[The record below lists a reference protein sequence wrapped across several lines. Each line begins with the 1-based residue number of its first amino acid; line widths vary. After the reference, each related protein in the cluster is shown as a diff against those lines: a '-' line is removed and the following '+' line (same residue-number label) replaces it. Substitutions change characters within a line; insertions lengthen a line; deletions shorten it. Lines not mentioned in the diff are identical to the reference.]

1 LIVILLLLFPTAA
14 RGRERARWTHRVE
27 QLVRPFGRAIRMAA
41 VVELLVRDAV
51 RRQRVLAAG
60 VHVAA
65 GEAAVAHGVAALQV
79 GAKSGVCRYRSS

>member
-1 LIVILLLLFPTAA
+1 
-14 RGRERARWTHRVE
+14 
-27 QLVRPFGRAIRMAA
+27 MAA